1 MSFEDFQLIDDTQI
15 DNSIIKRDWTKI
27 YHQQGAQLN
36 QSDQTIDFIFGEN
49 NNYHQ
54 IGNAYL
60 QFDFTIRKDDNT
72 NFVDAD
78 EIRLVNNS
86 LAFYIKEFKTAT
98 TGGTVI
104 ENNKFV
110 GPTSTMM
117 RIITGKEGDLQSC
130 FDKIDET
137 QINNTTLKQRIIE
150 DHGTAVNKGKCV
162 GFLPLEH
169 LSRILQNI

>member
-1 MSFEDFQLIDDTQI
+1 MKIFKIDDTQI
-15 DNSIIKRDWTKI
+15 DTSIIKRDWTKI

-36 QSDQTIDFIFGEN
+36 QPNQTIDFIFGEN

-54 IGNAYL
+54 VGNAYL
-60 QFDFTIRKDDNT
+60 HYDITNRKDDDT

-78 EIRLVNNS
+78 EIRLVNNA
-86 LAFYIKEFKTAT
+86 LAYSISELKTST

-104 ENNKFV
+104 EYNKFV

-117 RIITGKEGDLQSC
+117 RVLTSKEGDLQSC

-137 QINNTTLKQRIIE
+137 QRLMIHHFKTKNY
-150 DHGTAVNKGKCV
+150 
-162 GFLPLEH
+162 
-169 LSRILQNI
+169 